1 MCPFL
6 YYKTFCEHSTVVSF
20 ILSQKPFRERQQ
32 HTKKRD
38 DEGYR
43 SKMSSCTS
51 FGGLYSSN
59 SLRRVHASFA
69 SSSESSKAQS
79 LRKKMM
85 MSTQHRAAKMHR
97 IDDDAMFP
105 NNAGLVQRGTNRSWF
120 PLSKALWGTLR
131 NKNVETKA
139 GTAPHGGGKTTNERN
154 QKFALLFDCDG
165 VLVETEE
172 LHRLA
177 YNASFAHFG
186 VQVEPGVQME
196 WTPSYYD
203 VLANT
208 VGGGKPKMRWHFK
221 ENTWPTVTK
230 SDKYGTG
237 MVTDEGIQDQ
247 LIDDLQDKKTE
258 FYKKIVEEVATARGG
273 ILELMDEAIARPDVA
288 VGICSAATKAGF
300 EKVVNSVVGKARLD
314 KLDVLMAGDDVTKK
328 KPDPLIYNL
337 AREKVDLPA
346 DMCVVI
352 EDSIVGLRAAEGAG
366 MPCIITPCGST
377 LGQDFESEGA
387 KFVCDTTVEES
398 GVTLSKIFPG
408 DCEKPCFDF

>member
-1 MCPFL
+1 MSCSYFA
-6 YYKTFCEHSTVVSF
+6 KTSATFH
-20 ILSQKPFRERQQ
+20 QNHRA
-32 HTKKRD
+32 
-38 DEGYR
+38 G
-43 SKMSSCTS
+43 
-51 FGGLYSSN
+51 
-59 SLRRVHASFA
+59 
-69 SSSESSKAQS
+69 SSSSSSSRGKLSARTRLHPNH
-79 LRKKMM
+79 LRGNRK
-85 MSTQHRAAKMHR
+85 QRA
-97 IDDDAMFP
+97 
-105 NNAGLVQRGTNRSWF
+105 NNFA
-120 PLSKALWGTLR
+120 A
-131 NKNVETKA
+131 NKNATALTTRA
-139 GTAPHGGGKTTNERN
+139 GHGNSKN

-177 YNASFAHFG
+177 YNKSFEHFG
-186 VQVEPGVQME
+186 LQIETGTQME
-196 WTPSYYD
+196 WVPSYYD

-221 ENTWPTVTK
+221 ENKWPTVTK

-237 MVTDEGIQDQ
+237 EVLETSIQDQ

-258 FYKKIVEEVATARGG
+258 FYKKIVEEVAQAIDG

-300 EKVVNSVVGKARLD
+300 EKVVNSVVGKERLD

-346 DMCVVI
+346 EMCVVI

-377 LGQDFESEGA
+377 LGQDFKGEGA
-387 KFVCDTTVEES
+387 KFVCATTVKAS
-398 GVTLSKIFPG
+398 GVTLSKIFPDG
-408 DCEKPCFDF
+408 SEKPNFDF